1 MMAKALDE
9 LVTRLEHC
17 REQGRCAKAVLDVVA
32 TRDLSV
38 PIDHETCGE
47 LRALAQ
53 VFSCE
58 PAELASAILRAACID
73 LQEHLDDDL
82 DKLAAAAE
90 QLVNDPCVG
99 IASEE
104 L

>member
-1 MMAKALDE
+1 MTRALDE

-17 REQGRCAKAVLDVVA
+17 REEGRCSKAVLEMA
-32 TRDLSV
+32 AARDLS
-38 PIDHETCGE
+38 ISLDHETCGE

-58 PAELASAILRAACID
+58 PAELASAMLRAACVD
-73 LQEHLDDDL
+73 LQGHLDDDL

-99 IASEE
+99 VASEE
-104 L
+104 I

>member
-1 MMAKALDE
+1 MVRALDE

-17 REQGRCAKAVLDVVA
+17 REEGRCSKAVLEMAAV
-32 TRDLSV
+32 RDLSV
-38 PIDHETCGE
+38 PIDHDTCGE

-58 PAELASAILRAACID
+58 PTELASAMLRAACTD

-82 DKLAAAAE
+82 DKLAEAAE
-90 QLVNDPCVG
+90 RLVNDPCVG
-99 IASEE
+99 KASEE
-104 L
+104 I